1 MILRFCKK
9 KKQMWSVFPRPIKA
23 WHYFLLDLHNFDDD
37 SIFMRKTCNICHI
50 LYRNCFHVRQ
60 TDGLKT
66 VKWIAKANSIS
77 TLGNVKE
84 IINTLTY
91 AIFQVSIDVQTGQ
104 RCIDDYHHQSKVKRT
119 IKLSNQMWCTSLF
132 CHKIQLG
139 KKMQY
144 FGIEYDVP

>member
-1 MILRFCKK
+1 MAILQKN
-9 KKQMWSVFPRPIKA
+9 QMWSVFPRPIKT

-50 LYRNCFHVRQ
+50 LYVPTMFPCQLPVWL
-60 TDGLKT
+60 TCPDGLKT

-91 AIFQVSIDVQTGQ
+91 AIFQVPIDVQTGQ

-119 IKLSNQMWCTSLF
+119 IKLSNQMWFTSLF
-132 CHKIQLG
+132 L
-139 KKMQY
+139 
-144 FGIEYDVP
+144 P